1 MSGTLQ
7 RGHLPSARSK
17 ALGKTR
23 AHDISPFYLVPALG
37 KVEAHGIVN
46 MVAGHRAVNMVAG
59 HRAVVLLRVLE
70 TSPCRGGAAKILS

>member
-1 MSGTLQ
+1 
-7 RGHLPSARSK
+7 
-17 ALGKTR
+17 
-23 AHDISPFYLVPALG
+23 VPALG